1 METKEWLTATEVASL
16 TGVTPNRVY
25 NWRKEGRIPPELIRE
40 TRQGFRKRIYFHRSI
55 LKKILGKEGESH
67 E

>member
-1 METKEWLTATEVASL
+1 MAKEWLTAVEVASL

-25 NWRKEGRIPPELIRE
+25 NWRKEGRIPPEFVKE
-40 TRQGFRKRIYFHRSI
+40 ERQGFRKRIYFHKSI
-55 LKKILGKEGESH
+55 LEKLFGKEGKSH